1 MNRLPSCSISG
12 LVSELRSAM
21 LSVHETV
28 RPSGELALQRAQGV
42 PLRPLMIAA
51 DDVANELG

>member
-1 MNRLPSCSISG
+1 MNSLPSCSISV

-42 PLRPLMIAA
+42 PLRLLMIAA